1 MNSAGLR
8 ELKFRFPRYAL
19 RIVLPMVW
27 TATRRVRASCKTVLY
42 KLDASGF
49 STEYQRTM
57 ATFLSKLG
65 PVRSFRRWR
74 ELESEAAATDR
85 SFAIIQFA
93 PDGTVLDAN
102 AAFLAAMGYRLDEVR
117 GQHHRQFVDP
127 AEHGGREYREFWE
140 RLNRGEFQTGPCRRI
155 AKGGRE
161 IWLMASYNPVLDSAG
176 RVVRIV
182 KYATDITA
190 QQQRA
195 IEADC
200 VLAAVDHSQA
210 VIEFDLDG
218 IIREANGNFLNAMGY
233 SRAEVVG
240 QHHRMFV
247 DPTYAASADY
257 REFWDKLRA
266 GEYRTAQY
274 RRLAKGGREIFIQA
288 TYSPIRNASG
298 RPYKVIKF
306 ATDVTDQ
313 VRTVEAVRSL
323 VTAARAGDLSQRVPE
338 SNLSGNLRDLAE
350 GINGLVDGMST
361 MVAQLQT
368 AVIAVRSGAGEISRG
383 NMNLSQRT
391 EEQAASLEET
401 AASMEEMTA
410 TVRQTAENARQAN
423 SLAATARAEAEKG
436 GAVVGEAVGA
446 MEGIHVA
453 STRIADIIGVIDEIA
468 FQTNLLALNAAVEAA
483 RAGDQGRG
491 FAVVAAEVRML
502 ASRSSEAAKE
512 IKGLIQE
519 SVVRVAAGKA
529 LVDQS
534 GATLGEIVE
543 SVRKVSH
550 IVGEIM
556 TASHE
561 QAVGIE
567 QVNKAVTTMDEVTQ
581 QNAALVEEAASA
593 AESLHQEAEQLDELL
608 TKYRV
613 ADRPGS
619 AVSGRVTARSR
630 TAA

>member
-1 MNSAGLR
+1 MIFDILLR
-8 ELKFRFPRYAL
+8 PL
-19 RIVLPMVW
+19 RRLRAVRERA
-27 TATRRVRASCKTVLY
+27 AT
-42 KLDASGF
+42 
-49 STEYQRTM
+49 
-57 ATFLSKLG
+57 
-65 PVRSFRRWR
+65 
-74 ELESEAAATDR
+74 AAATDR
-85 SFAIIQFA
+85 SFAIVEFG
-93 PDGTVLDAN
+93 PDGTILGAN
-102 AAFLAAMGYRLDEVR
+102 ANFLALTGCRLDELR
-117 GQHHRQFVDP
+117 GHHHRQFTGD
-127 AEHGGREYREFWE
+127 AERNGEAYREFWA
-140 RLNRGEFQTGPCRRI
+140 RLSRGEAQAGPVRWT
-155 AKGGRE
+155 ASGGRE
-161 IWLMASYNPVLDSAG
+161 LWLMATYSPVLDAAG
-176 RVVRIV
+176 RIVRIV
-182 KYATDITA
+182 AHSTDITA
-190 QQQRA
+190 QQTRA
-195 IEADC
+195 IEAEH

-218 IIREANGNFLNAMGY
+218 TIRDANGNFLAAMGY
-233 SRAEVVG
+233 SRDEVVG
-240 QHHRMFV
+240 QHHRLFV
-247 DPTYAASADY
+247 DPAYAGSADY
-257 REFWDKLRA
+257 REFWERLRS
-266 GEYRTAQY
+266 GEFRTAQY

-288 TYSPIRNASG
+288 TYSPIKDTHG

-313 VRTVEAVRSL
+313 VRTVEAVRAL
-323 VTAARAGDLSQRVPE
+323 ATAAKDGDLSRRLPVGG
-338 SNLSGNLRDLAE
+338 LSGNLRELAE
-350 GINGLVDGMST
+350 GINGLIDGMSAL
-361 MVAQLQT
+361 VAQLQT
-368 AVIAVRSGAGEISRG
+368 AVVAVRTGAGEISRG

-401 AASMEEMTA
+401 AASMEQMTA

-436 GAVVGEAVGA
+436 GAVVSDAVSA
-446 MEGIHVA
+446 MEGIHGA

-519 SVVRVAAGKA
+519 SVTRVAAGKA

-543 SVRKVSH
+543 AVRRVSD

-561 QAVGIE
+561 QAAGIE
-567 QVNKAVTTMDEVTQ
+567 QVNKAVTSMDEVTQ

-593 AESLHQEAEQLDELL
+593 AELLNQEAENLNEL
-608 TKYRV
+608 V
-613 ADRPGS
+613 ARYQVRQAAS
-619 AVSGRVTARSR
+619 APARGAGRLS
-630 TAA
+630 AAA